1 MRDVPSLVTKTK
13 RLVSVWQT
21 RQILSE
27 LQVAEV
33 TRTINSAIDDYHHKI
48 DRRTLNQ
55 PSLEGDEDVKNG
67 MDGMDGDGQS
77 REEDG
82 ERNRELY
89 ESDENDYRENP
100 AFSETQSVVSS
111 IGDSFDHDELGSA
124 FPDNDLREVESFED
138 SRQALISNLE
148 KKAQEE
154 ERQFME
160 VNRSREMISQFPSWV
175 TSTPDFLAME
185 HQLRGDQEQTSCV
198 LYRAMGPVMAIE
210 TQLNGLI
217 AKRKEMME
225 MVEDIRKWK
234 RRRQEEVQKV
244 IDVGLN
250 EMID

>member
-1 MRDVPSLVTKTK
+1 MYAVVRDVPSLVTKTK

-55 PSLEGDEDVKNG
+55 SSVEGGE
-67 MDGMDGDGQS
+67 DGMDGNDQS
-77 REEDG
+77 KEEDG
-82 ERNRELY
+82 ERNREFY
-89 ESDENDYRENP
+89 ESDENDYHENP
-100 AFSETQSVVSS
+100 AFSETHSVVSS
-111 IGDSFDHDELGSA
+111 IGDSFNHDELGNA
-124 FPDNDLREVESFED
+124 LPDNDLHEVESFED
-138 SRQALISNLE
+138 SRQTLISNLE

-185 HQLRGDQEQTSCV
+185 HQLRGNQEQTSCV

-210 TQLNGLI
+210 AQLNGLI

-225 MVEDIRKWK
+225 MVDDIREWK

-244 IDVGLN
+244 IDVGLS
-250 EMID
+250 EMME